1 MTWEGA
7 WTELVDDFL
16 AHLTLDRGLSLKTIE
31 AYSGDILRFIAFA
44 ERGKIP
50 GPGDIRPTDITA
62 WLKEE
67 REAGISPRS
76 AARRLSAVRGFF
88 RFLAETRDIDATPF
102 AAIEGPRTGRGLPD
116 VLSVDEVAA
125 LLDQPDTTRP
135 AGLRDRT
142 LLELA
147 YACGLRASEAVGLK
161 MHEMNRELACLRITG
176 KGGRERMIPIG
187 AVAMEHMGRYL
198 TKARPSLLGKTASD
212 HVFVGKSGRP
222 ITRQRFWQILK
233 KCAVT
238 AGIRSSISP
247 HTLRHSFATHLLEG
261 GADLRVVQ
269 MLLGHADIATT
280 QIYTHLDIGHL
291 RSVHRRFHPRG

>member
-1 MTWEGA
+1 MTQDWSWAEFI
-7 WTELVDDFL
+7 DDFL
-16 AHLTLDRGLSLKTIE
+16 AHLTLDRGLSLKTVE
-31 AYSGDILRFIAFA
+31 AYSCDLLRFVEFA
-44 ERGKIP
+44 ERNNLSAP
-50 GPGDIRPTDITA
+50 GSVRPGDVIA
-62 WLKEE
+62 WLKDE
-67 REAGISPRS
+67 RNTISARS

-88 RFLAETRDIDATPF
+88 RFLAESKGLDATPL

-116 VLSVDEVAA
+116 VLSVTEVTS
-125 LLDQPDTTRP
+125 LLEQPDTTQP

-147 YACGLRASEAVGLK
+147 YACGLRASEAVGLRI
-161 MHEMNRELACLRITG
+161 HEMNMELACLRITG
-176 KGGRERMIPIG
+176 KGGRERIVPIG
-187 AVAMEHMGRYL
+187 AVAMAHMGRYL
-198 TKARPSLLGKTASD
+198 AGARLTLLGKAVSD
-212 HVFVGKSGRP
+212 HVFVGRSGRP

-233 KCAVT
+233 RCALT
-238 AGIRSSISP
+238 AGIRESISP

-291 RSVHRRFHPRG
+291 IEVHRRFHPRG